1 MHLKM
6 TFLEIIHGECH
17 FLEIVRIILLIKG
30 LNLKQIVN
38 LYIYIKR
45 YKHLYPRIG
54 KFEQYDN

>member
-6 TFLEIIHGECH
+6 TFLEIIHGECP

-38 LYIYIKR
+38 LYIYKKI
-45 YKHLYPRIG
+45 
-54 KFEQYDN
+54 

>member
-6 TFLEIIHGECH
+6 TFLEIIHEESP

-38 LYIYIKR
+38 LYIYIK
-45 YKHLYPRIG
+45 I
-54 KFEQYDN
+54 